1 MTFSDTFSNLLSFA
15 SPIELLLLVNLISA
29 LSCLSIVLNSALDVN
44 ILYGSSVPLV
54 IRSSIRTPIYA
65 SDLPSVNPESSL
77 TNLWELI
84 PAINPCAAASS

>member
-1 MTFSDTFSNLLSFA
+1 M
-15 SPIELLLLVNLISA
+15 SA

-54 IRSSIRTPIYA
+54 IKSSIRTPMYA
-65 SDLPSVNPESSL
+65 SDLPSVNSDSLL
-77 TNLWELI
+77 TNLCALI